1 MTGVT
6 LDEAPRPVKPWSVN
20 ACGADLR
27 RCRANSGPSFAQD
40 RDRKCRRRRN
50 PEFSPGVH
58 LSEIAAV
65 PRTQTDRGV
74 LKEVEISLALWGG
87 VWGIVMMAA
96 LPRALA
102 NTSYIVAGSAFG
114 ALLPS
119 AVALLLVM
127 PLKGQPMAGGGD
139 VRIIIAALI
148 LNGLWG
154 AGTALFIDLFGRARR
169 GAVPDRVWT
178 DAGRI

>member
-1 MTGVT
+1 MTLSRALVAYVGGFLAT
-6 LDEAPRPVKPWSVN
+6 LTLHQ
-20 ACGADLR
+20 GAL
-27 RCRANSGPSFAQD
+27 ALMHALGWTS
-40 RDRKCRRRRN
+40 
-50 PEFSPGVH
+50 
-58 LSEIAAV
+58 
-65 PRTQTDRGV
+65 RTPFV
-74 LKEVEISLALWGG
+74 LQPTPPFGLPQVISLALWGG
-87 VWGIVMMAA
+87 VWGIVMIAV
-96 LPRALA
+96 LPRALTH
-102 NTSYIVAGSAFG
+102 TSYIVAGSAFG